1 MKNFSLMSSFPPAQ
15 HVAIAFCHHAEKP
28 CQTVWYFSTSP
39 LAHSPLQVVQTT
51 WLVPVPEMPS
61 AFPWPRAPATVN
73 IWEQNEWD
81 KECAELHWKRHQQLL
96 LWHQE
101 NKAVISKI
109 LLCVVFLSQTANT
122 FSYSSAP
129 PTSLM
134 SPVSLYHMTYSGYI
148 LLSSLHAGCFFFLV
162 WTGLSLAFTQ
172 EISLKH
178 QEACKNMQV
187 HSCGFVVRHNH
198 TRKAP
203 DLFKKSISCL
213 NPGLGLYC
221 WQYISN
227 LPYFMYSGD
236 WIDLGRLNK
245 GESSPITCINW
256 TPAAE
261 SRHSL
266 GDYMPL

>member
-1 MKNFSLMSSFPPAQ
+1 MSSFPPAQ

-39 LAHSPLQVVQTT
+39 LAHSPLQVVQTS
-51 WLVPVPEMPS
+51 WLAPVPEMPS
-61 AFPWPRAPATVN
+61 AFSWPRAPATVN

-96 LWHQE
+96 LWCQE

-109 LLCVVFLSQTANT
+109 LLCV
-122 FSYSSAP
+122 SS
-129 PTSLM
+129 
-134 SPVSLYHMTYSGYI
+134 
-148 LLSSLHAGCFFFLV
+148 SSLRQQTHFPTLLHHLLAWCLWFHFTTWLTLATSFSALYMLGVFFFLV